1 MSKSYKLGLYEKATP
16 QELGWEERL
25 QVAAEC
31 GFDYMEISV
40 DESDARQARLDW
52 TPAERQEVVQAMRNT
67 GVPLGSM
74 CLSGHRKWPFGAKDP
89 AKRARSLEMM
99 DKALDLACDLGL
111 HVIQLAGYD
120 AYYDEDKWDGSEACF
135 AENLARATEMA
146 AEAGVVMGFETM
158 ETPFMDTV
166 AKAMHYVDLINSP
179 FLGVYPDVGNLTNA
193 SLLYGVSVADDVA
206 TGAGHIFA
214 AHLKATRAGQYRDM
228 LFGEGTPDSE
238 GGLSQLVPQGVRRY
252 VCEMWYLGSPSWKE
266 DVAHASEFA
275 RAKVDA
281 AMAALA

>member
-67 GVPLGSM
+67 GVPLGAM
-74 CLSGHRKWPFGAKDP
+74 CLAGHRKWPFGAKDP
-89 AKRARSLEMM
+89 KKREYSLQMM
-99 DKALDLACDLGL
+99 EKALDLACDLGL

-120 AYYDEDKWDGSEACF
+120 SYYPEDACDDSELYF
-135 AENLARATEMA
+135 RETLAKATELA
-146 AEAGVVMGFETM
+146 ARAGVVMGFETM

-166 AKAMHYVDLINSP
+166 AKAMRYVSEVNSP
-179 FLGVYPDVGNLTNA
+179 YLGVYPDVGNLTNA
-193 SLLYGVSVADDVA
+193 SLLYGTPVAEDIA
-206 TGAGHIFA
+206 TGRGNIFA
-214 AHLKATRAGQYRDM
+214 AHMKATQPGQYRDM
-228 LFGEGTPDSE
+228 LFGQGTTDYEGALSE
-238 GGLSQLVPQGVRRY
+238 LIPQGVRRY
-252 VCEMWYLGSPSWKE
+252 VCEMWYLGSDSWKE
-266 DVAHASEFA
+266 DVADAA
-275 RAKVDA
+275 RFVRGKVDA
-281 AMAALA
+281 ALERYA